1 MKITTIDGEGNFVQV
16 TYKVKTLKAKPAKF
30 FSLFHLSMEEK
41 TEEVRIMPNGTIKRI
56 TTETI
61 IPEKRKDVVNAIIDA
76 GFATVASIYD
86 TIEDETYCK
95 VFDGRMLEL
104 AKNRFDIG
112 VIVRH
117 LLSVFKTESI
127 DDNPNEFFGLDEDT
141 DVEIPE
147 ITLPY
152 DDTDD

>member
-1 MKITTIDGEGNFVQV
+1 MDGEGNFIQV

-41 TEEVRIMPNGTIKRI
+41 TEEVRIIPNGTIKRI
-56 TTETI
+56 TTEFI
-61 IPEKRKDVVNAIIDA
+61 IPEKRKDVVNSIIDT
-76 GFATVASIYD
+76 GFATIASIYD

-104 AKNRFDIG
+104 AKNRPDIRA
-112 VIVRH
+112 IVTH

-127 DDNPNEFFGLDEDT
+127 DDNTNEFFGLDT
-141 DVEIPE
+141 DESIPE